1 MARIRFFGAA
11 GTVTGSCFCYV
22 SSADEYVLVDFGMFQ
37 GLPELHELNAQIP
50 QIPFSKLTG
59 VLLTHAHL
67 DHCGR
72 LPILYRQGY
81 AGKIHMT
88 KATREILELTLF
100 DTLKLARHGEGP
112 VLFSE
117 QDVSDVLKN
126 ASIVEYHKPFQIGSL
141 SAEYFDAGHI
151 LGSASIVLTDN
162 KKRILFSGDLGNFP
176 EDIVRPTE
184 FITDADT
191 VIMEST
197 YGDRLHPVEDVLQLL
212 GQEVQAIE
220 ESGGTLL
227 IPAFSIERTQDL
239 LHKFDHLKGSG
250 KIAPHTKVY
259 LDSPMGSSVTDIY
272 KDHPELYN
280 AELSEHAKHD
290 NPFNF
295 QGFHEVRDSKESQS
309 IHHEVGP
316 KVIIAGSGMMN
327 GGRILSHA
335 KFYLASPSTR
345 LLFVGFQAEGTTG
358 RRIIEGADTILIDG
372 VEIPIHA
379 QIAVI
384 HALSAHADQKQ
395 LLEWFGHIKD
405 PQKVF
410 LVHGENPSRAVLKD
424 LITSIAP
431 TVKLHLPDYEEE
443 FAV

>member
-1 MARIRFFGAA
+1 M
-11 GTVTGSCFCYV
+11 
-22 SSADEYVLVDFGMFQ
+22 VDFGMFQ
-37 GLPELHELNAQIP
+37 GLPELQELNGKIP

-81 AGKIHMT
+81 SGKIYMT
-88 KATREILELTLF
+88 KATREILELTLL

-117 QDVSDVLKN
+117 QDVSSVLRS
-126 ASIVEYHKPFQIGSL
+126 ASIVDYHVPFQLGSVTV
-141 SAEYFDAGHI
+141 EFFDAGHI
-151 LGSASIVLTDN
+151 LGSASIVLTDAT
-162 KKRILFSGDLGNFP
+162 KKIVFSGDIGNFP

-184 FITDADT
+184 FIKEADSI
-191 VIMEST
+191 IMEST
-197 YGDRLHPVEDVLQLL
+197 YGDRLHPVEDVDALL
-212 GQEVQAIE
+212 GEQVKAIE
-220 ESGGTLL
+220 QSGGTLL
-227 IPAFSIERTQDL
+227 IPSFSIERTQDL
-239 LHKFDHLKGSG
+239 LHRFDHLKTSR
-250 KIAPHTKVY
+250 KIAAQTKIY

-272 KDHPELYN
+272 EKHPELYN
-280 AELSEHAKHD
+280 DELSEHARHD

-309 IHHEVGP
+309 IHHEIGP

-335 KFYLASPSTR
+335 KFYLPSPSTR
-345 LLFVGFQAEGTTG
+345 LLFVGFQAEGTMG
-358 RRIIEGADTILIDG
+358 RRIIEGAEYVLIDG
-372 VEIPIHA
+372 TEVLVRAEV
-379 QIAVI
+379 AVI

-395 LLEWFGHIKD
+395 LLDWFGHISS

-410 LVHGENPSRAVLKD
+410 LVHGENPAREVLGD
-424 LITSIAP
+424 LIKHIAP
-431 TVKLHLPDYEEE
+431 KVKVHMPDYEEE
-443 FAV
+443 ISL